1 MHMESLV
8 ERVRH
13 VVRVV
18 YYMLRK
24 GLVSKRKVM
33 LDLHL
38 LLKRGKLAG
47 KALANLMA
55 TMTFHHHH
63 HGGAASSSSAAAAAA
78 SFSCAS
84 VDRTRDVEFSCT
96 NTPSSSSSSSSS
108 FFFFRVATNRNRR
121 NRRNR
126 RGDDDLR
133 AYDAAAIAKAFE
145 MLGEDDVA
153 GADWMAATPSPALT
167 WSGGAFWKSPALV
180 AAGPVRQLRITDSP
194 FPVTEEEGGDSGERV
209 DVAAEEFIRRFYE
222 QLRMQRSAAA
232 TPEYYWW

>member
-1 MHMESLV
+1 MEYSLV
-8 ERVRH
+8 NRVCH

-24 GLVSKRKVM
+24 GLVSKRKLM

-63 HGGAASSSSAAAAAA
+63 HGGAAS
-78 SFSCAS
+78 FSCAS

-96 NTPSSSSSSSSS
+96 NTPSSSSSSFSS
-108 FFFFRVATNRNRR
+108 FFFRVATNRNRR
-121 NRRNR
+121 NRRNC

-232 TPEYYWW
+232 TPEYYRR